1 MNTLRAPFGAVDA
14 QTILA
19 AGTDGAKTITNQFT
33 TITTVA
39 ALTGNVALAITVGA
53 EVKPGAMLHLV
64 ALTNGSETITFSS
77 GIVGPVITG
86 SAGKTVSQLFVYNGT
101 KFYPAGAKIQVD

>member
-1 MNTLRAPFGAVDA
+1 MSTLRAPFGAVDA
-14 QTILA
+14 QTIVA

-33 TITTVA
+33 TITTA
-39 ALTGNVALAITVGA
+39 TLTGNVALAITVGA
-53 EVKPGAMLHLV
+53 EVKAGAMLLLV
-64 ALTNGSETITFSS
+64 ATTNGTETITFSS

-86 SAGKTVSQLFVYNGT
+86 GAGKTVSQMFVYNGT

>member
-1 MNTLRAPFGAVDA
+1 MATLKFPFGAVDA

-19 AGTDGAKTITNQFT
+19 AGTDGAKTINSNFT
-33 TITTVA
+33 TITTGV
-39 ALTGNVALAITVGA
+39 LTGNVALAITVGA
-53 EVKPGAMLHLV
+53 EVAAGAVIMLV
-64 ALTNGSETITFSS
+64 AKMNGTETITFSS

-86 SAGKTVSQLFVYNGT
+86 SAGKTVSQMFVYNGT